1 MPAPEIE
8 PCYRALGAR
17 IQMIRETIDMTQEA
31 LAKRV
36 GYTRTSVV
44 NIESGRQRV
53 PMHQVE
59 EISKALGTTPRNLLK
74 GIWV

>member
-1 MPAPEIE
+1 MADIE

-17 IQMIRETIDMTQEA
+17 IQMIRETLDMTQEQ
-31 LAKRV
+31 LAQRV
-36 GYTRTSVV
+36 GYVRTSVV
-44 NIESGRQRV
+44 NIEAGRQRV

-59 EISKALGTTPRNLLK
+59 EMARALSTTPRNLLK

>member
-1 MPAPEIE
+1 MSAEIE

-17 IQMIRETIDMTQEA
+17 IQMIRETLDMTQDQ

-36 GYTRTSVV
+36 GYVRTSLV

-59 EISKALGTTPRNLLK
+59 EIAKALSTTPRNLLK
-74 GIWV
+74 GIWI